1 MNDAADLTQF
11 SRISHPG
18 KSFGRGH
25 FTGNPRDISRPP
37 STFLVKINISQ
48 ERTTG
53 MESFLTLSK
62 FALTKLVSM
71 PVFGLSGIV
80 GSAMVNPESSSH
92 GDRSWHDDYLIGK
105 SDMDAAWY
113 YERLRWRS

>member
-1 MNDAADLTQF
+1 M
-11 SRISHPG
+11 
-18 KSFGRGH
+18 
-25 FTGNPRDISRPP
+25 
-37 STFLVKINISQ
+37 
-48 ERTTG
+48 G
-53 MESFLTLSK
+53 MESFLTLGK
-62 FALTKLVSM
+62 FALTKLVWM

-80 GSAMVNPESSSH
+80 GMAMVNPESSSH